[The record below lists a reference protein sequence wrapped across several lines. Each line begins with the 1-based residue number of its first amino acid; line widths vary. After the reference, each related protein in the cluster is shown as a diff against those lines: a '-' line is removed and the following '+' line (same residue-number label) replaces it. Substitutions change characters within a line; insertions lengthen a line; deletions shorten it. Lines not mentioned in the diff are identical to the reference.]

1 MNVPQRA
8 VGLVAVFGLAAG
20 VTGTA
25 SATAFAAEDLTVLSL
40 NTWHGGT
47 SVDDGLNKIVK
58 QISES
63 GAGVAS
69 LQEVDSAKAAEVAE
83 ALGWNHTNSGS
94 DVDVI
99 SKYPI
104 DDEANTTTESG
115 ARVAGAKIR
124 GNWIYSVHLDYT
136 HYGPYN
142 ACFDKDSYEEI
153 YRDEATRKVQAEEV
167 VAYVESDVPTI
178 VAGDLNS
185 PSQYDWTEKTKGAHC
200 DSVVEWPA
208 TQAFHDGGYWD
219 AYREV
224 HPDEA
229 ADPGNTWSP
238 VEKTNENG
246 SPEPQ
251 DRIDF
256 IQYEGGSLDAVSSST
271 YGQEGGDWPSDH
283 LGVLTTFTS

>member
-1 MNVPQRA
+1 MNVAKRA
-8 VGLVAVFGLAAG
+8 LSLLAAVGLAAG
-20 VTGTA
+20 TA
-25 SATAFAAEDLTVLSL
+25 SAVAVTAYAADDLKVLSL

-47 SVDDGLNKIVK
+47 QVDDGLNKIVNAV
-58 QISES
+58 SES
-63 GAGVAS
+63 GAGVVS
-69 LQEVDSAKAAEVAE
+69 LQEVNDGKAAEVAD

-99 SKYPI
+99 TEYPI
-104 DDEANTTTESG
+104 EEEANTTTESG

-136 HYGPYN
+136 KYGPYN
-142 ACFDKDSYEEI
+142 ACFDQDSYEEI
-153 YRDEATRKVQAEEV
+153 YKDEETRKVQAEEV
-167 VAYVESDVPTI
+167 VSYVESEVPTI

-185 PSQYDWTEKTKGAHC
+185 PSQYDWTEKTKNEHC
-200 DSVVEWPA
+200 NSVVEWPA
-208 TQAFHDGGYWD
+208 TQAFYNGGYWD
-219 AYREV
+219 SYREV

-238 VEKTNENG
+238 VEKENANG

-256 IQYEGGSLDAVSSST
+256 IQYEGGSLDAVESTT
-271 YGQEGGDWPSDH
+271 YGEAGDAWPSDH
-283 LGVLTTFTS
+283 LGVLTTFAS